1 MDDVLARNW
10 GFVALRGVVALL
22 FGVAT
27 LYNPALTLVVLVF
40 LFGAYSFIDGIFS
53 VVTAIANRGGQ
64 PYRIALLL
72 GGIVGIAIGAVTYF
86 TPNVTALALLFLIAA
101 WAIVTGIA
109 QIVAA
114 IRLRKMISGEWLL
127 ALAGV
132 LSVLFGVFL
141 AAAPGAGALA
151 VTLWIGAYA
160 ILFGIL
166 LIALAFRLRSWQHGH
181 PTGAVPHA
189 A

>member
-10 GFVALRGVVALL
+10 GLVALMLSGVV
-22 FGVAT
+22 
-27 LYNPALTLVVLVF
+27 
-40 LFGAYSFIDGIFS
+40 
-53 VVTAIANRGGQ
+53 
-64 PYRIALLL
+64 
-72 GGIVGIAIGAVTYF
+72 GIVIGAVTYF
-86 TPNVTALALLFLIAA
+86 MPNITALALLFLIAA
-101 WAIVTGIA
+101 WAIATGIM

-114 IRLRKMISGEWLL
+114 IRLRKVIRGEWLL

-132 LSVLFGVFL
+132 LSVLFGFFL

-160 ILFGIL
+160 ILFGVL